1 MRRSVTDETR
11 GESWRRPRRAA
22 CVAAGRREPLVSL
35 LWEVHSDHS
44 RHSRPVVDRAG
55 GGGEI

>member
-44 RHSRPVVDRAG
+44 PHSRPVVDRAG
-55 GGGEI
+55 AGGEI